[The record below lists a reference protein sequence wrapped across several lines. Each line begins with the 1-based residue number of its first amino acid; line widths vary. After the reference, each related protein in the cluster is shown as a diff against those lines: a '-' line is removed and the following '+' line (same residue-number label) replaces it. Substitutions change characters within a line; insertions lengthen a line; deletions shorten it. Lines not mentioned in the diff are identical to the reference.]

1 MKVDFYRHG
10 LDASHAK
17 AMADVVASPFLTT
30 GRVAKAVE
38 AQLCDYFNVP
48 HAVLVSSWTS
58 GAMAALMAMDVGPGD
73 EVIVPAM
80 TFIATAN
87 VVEILGA
94 TAVMVD
100 CDPATLLTMPEAM
113 AAAVTERTKAVIPV
127 HLYGQMIDIAALRR
141 ALTAKAPGQR
151 IYILEDCAHCFE
163 GRFGGD
169 RPGTHSDAA
178 SFSFYATK
186 NVTCGEGGAV
196 IFRDEGL
203 YRRTLETRLHG
214 MSAIAVDRFAGGR
227 YNHWDMQRLGIKAN
241 LPDLLAALLPDQ
253 IRTIDARL
261 PDRHAVAARYRDGLK
276 GSPFRLVTPVEG
288 ALDASHLFV
297 IGVPGGKRDE
307 AIAILNTAGIGVTV
321 NYRALPELTYYRTKY
336 PHTEAANPEAMRWG
350 RETLSLP
357 HFPGLTHAEQDTVI
371 KVLLEDVA
379 PSLSTSA
386 IG

>member
-10 LDASHAK
+10 LGAADAEAV
-17 AMADVVASPFLTT
+17 AGVIASPFLTT

-58 GAMAALMAMDVGPGD
+58 GAMAALMAMEIGPGD

-100 CDPATLLTMPEAM
+100 CDPATLLITPDAI
-113 AAAVTERTKAVIPV
+113 ADAVTARTKAVIPV
-127 HLYGQMIDIAALRR
+127 HLYGQMIDIAGVRR
-141 ALTAKAPGQR
+141 ALDAKAPGQR

-163 GRFGGD
+163 GRYKGD

-196 IFRDEGL
+196 VFKDEPL

-214 MSAIAVDRFAGGR
+214 MSAIAVDRFAGGK

-241 LPDLLAALLPDQ
+241 LPDLLAALLPEQ
-253 IRTIDARL
+253 IKTIDARL
-261 PDRHAVAARYRDGLK
+261 PARLEIAARYRTALA
-276 GSPFRLVTPVEG
+276 GSPFRLVEPV
-288 ALDASHLFV
+288 ADNVDASHLFV
-297 IGVPGGKRDE
+297 LGVPGGKRDE
-307 AIAILNTAGIGVTV
+307 AIARLNAAGVGVTV
-321 NYRALPELTYYRTKY
+321 NYRALPEVTYYRSKY
-336 PHTEAANPEAMRWG
+336 PDAEARNPHAMLWG
-350 RETLSLP
+350 RETISLP
-357 HFPGLTHAEQDTVI
+357 HFPGLTTAEQDHVI
-371 KVLLEDVA
+371 KVLLTDIA
-379 PSLSTSA
+379 PTLLE
-386 IG
+386 